1 MKLLTE
7 RLKKREEER
16 DKEDPDERGREH
28 AREGCD
34 ADGPTARGARPCR
47 EHQRQDAEEEAPG
60 RHHHRAE
67 ADGGALLGG
76 FNDREPGLTSCF
88 REFDHQNGVL
98 SGQTDEHHHAELRVN
113 RHVAA
118 GEFEPQERSHDGKE
132 HGKHDR
138 ERNRPAFILCDK
150 EQVRKEK
157 RQTHQSD
164 DLTGVLPFLLGEA
177 RPLDVIVLGERRGG
191 RILNG
196 LIKGP

>member
-67 ADGGALLGG
+67 ADGGPTSQES
-76 FNDREPGLTSCF
+76 EPRAESGTILPSEDVVGISSSERFDPRYFESACTMTS
-88 REFDHQNGVL
+88 
-98 SGQTDEHHHAELRVN
+98 
-113 RHVAA
+113 
-118 GEFEPQERSHDGKE
+118 
-132 HGKHDR
+132 
-138 ERNRPAFILCDK
+138 
-150 EQVRKEK
+150 
-157 RQTHQSD
+157 
-164 DLTGVLPFLLGEA
+164 
-177 RPLDVIVLGERRGG
+177 
-191 RILNG
+191 
-196 LIKGP
+196 